1 MSVKENNK
9 RIAKNTLLLYIRMF
23 AVMAVSLYT
32 SRVVLDVLGS
42 EDYGINN
49 VVGGIV
55 TMLSFMSNTMTHSAQ
70 RFFSIELGRGN
81 LEKLK
86 KIFQVNLSIYIAIG
100 MLVIVLGETI
110 GLWFMR
116 NYMVIPVERMVA
128 AAWVLHFAIFT
139 FCISM
144 LVLPYRAAI
153 MARENMSIMAYL
165 SIIEVVAKLGL
176 VYLLLVFSYDK
187 LILFSVLNFLV
198 MLVVS
203 GFYIVFAQRKYAECA
218 MKLAYDRDILKAVMS
233 FTGWSI
239 LGHFAMI
246 ARSQGINILLNI
258 YCGPVVNAARAIAF
272 QVNTAVSQFYTNF
285 FMAVKPQ
292 IIKYYSV
299 EDKKNMYNLVVRSSK
314 LCYFLVFIFAFP
326 LLLETDFV
334 LGVWLKDV
342 PGYTS
347 IFVKL
352 ILINTLIEALMPGLT
367 TSIDATGRI
376 RNFQIIVT
384 VILLLNIP
392 VSWWLLKNGY
402 TPFTPFVV
410 TIILSVFRLILQLF
424 IVEQLLTF
432 SKKSMFL
439 DIIVPTLL
447 ATCFATVVPML
458 IEYANYTGWLKF
470 VFVTMIS
477 VLSSV
482 LVFFFIGLK
491 NSERSYIIKLVLRKR

>member
-9 RIAKNTLLLYIRMF
+9 RIAKNTILLYIRMF
-23 AVMAVSLYT
+23 AVMAVTLYT

-55 TMLSFMSNTMTHSAQ
+55 AMLSFMSNTMTHSAQ
-70 RFFSIELGRGN
+70 RFFSIELGKGN
-81 LEKLK
+81 FEKLK
-86 KIFQVNLSIYIAIG
+86 RIFQVNLSIYLAIAL
-100 MLVIVLGETI
+100 LVIVLGETV
-110 GLWFMR
+110 GLWFMHS
-116 NYMVIPVERMVA
+116 YMVIPAERMVA
-128 AAWVLHFAIFT
+128 ADWVLHFAILT
-139 FCISM
+139 FCLSM
-144 LVLPYRAAI
+144 LVLPFKAAI

-165 SIIEVVAKLGL
+165 SIVEVVAKLGL
-176 VYLLLVFSYDK
+176 VFLLLVFSFDK
-187 LILFSVLNFLV
+187 LILFSILNFVV

-203 GFYIVFAQRKYAECA
+203 VFYVVFAHRKYTECTL
-218 MKLAYDRDILKAVMS
+218 KLTYDKDIFMAVMS

-299 EDKKNMYNLVVRSSK
+299 EDKENMYNLVARSSK
-314 LCYFLVFIFAFP
+314 LCYFLVFIFALP

-334 LGVWLKDV
+334 LGVWLKEV
-342 PGYTS
+342 PAYTS

-352 ILINTLIEALMPGLT
+352 ILVNTLIEAIMPGLT

-384 VILLLNIP
+384 FILLLNIP
-392 VSWWLLKNGY
+392 FSWWLLKNGY
-402 TPFTPFVV
+402 NPYTTFVIV
-410 TIILSVFRLILQLF
+410 IIMSVFRLILQF
-424 IVEQLLTF
+424 IVVGRLLSF
-432 SKKSMFL
+432 SKRRMFF
-439 DIIVPTLL
+439 DIIVPTFFFSCL
-447 ATCFATVVPML
+447 AIIFPIV
-458 IEYANYTGWLKF
+458 IEYNNTLGWSKF
-470 VFVTMIS
+470 LMVTIIS
-477 VLSSV
+477 VFCSALA
-482 LVFFFIGLK
+482 FFFIGLK
-491 NSERSYIIKLVLRKR
+491 KTERNYIVKLVLRK